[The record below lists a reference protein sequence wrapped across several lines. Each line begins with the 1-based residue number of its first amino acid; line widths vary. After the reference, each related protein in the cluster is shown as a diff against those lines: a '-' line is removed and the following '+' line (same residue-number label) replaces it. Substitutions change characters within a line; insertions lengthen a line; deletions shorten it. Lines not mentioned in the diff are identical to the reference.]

1 MNKYRLTIS
10 VKEIQTCEIEAESG
24 LKAVEKWEFEGEMS
38 NSTFDYKDQQIDVTK
53 VTE

>member
-1 MNKYRLTIS
+1 MRKFKVVIS

-24 LKAVEKWEFEGEMS
+24 LEAVEKWEEEGEMS